1 MAVPDAS
8 HTRLTDFETSI
19 GRNVDIIRRYR
30 TWNDVFPSAN
40 DIDLLNGRD
49 MILSVRPT
57 RNGSPIL
64 WADIAAAQ
72 LGDPLYQDMIEW
84 ANAIRPYESQ
94 IWLSFHHEPEADV
107 NLRHG
112 NSDDYIAAWRN
123 FMNVLDNEGV
133 ELAGRVWILTA
144 FAFQQPETHED
155 HPDRWYPGDEWVEAI
170 AADAFN
176 WHECRTGI
184 NTRWRTARSNIE
196 PIRDFGLEHPTEQM
210 MIAELGS
217 VEDPTDPTRKRE
229 WIADVQNLFKDPTYS
244 QFSLVSYFNL
254 HHDEGVIDCDWQI
267 STSFAATDAF
277 VALADDPFY
286 GGTGIATPF
295 VPPVLD
301 LSLIH
306 I

>member
-1 MAVPDAS
+1 MYKNLESSVAVATALLFTLLVFIMSTDQLGAQEQGVQLGVAVPDAS

-19 GRNVDIIRRYR
+19 GRNVDVIRRYR

-112 NSDDYIAAWRN
+112 CLLYTS
-123 FMNVLDNEGV
+123 
-133 ELAGRVWILTA
+133 
-144 FAFQQPETHED
+144 PS
-155 HPDRWYPGDEWVEAI
+155 P
-170 AADAFN
+170 
-176 WHECRTGI
+176 
-184 NTRWRTARSNIE
+184 
-196 PIRDFGLEHPTEQM
+196 RDGL
-210 MIAELGS
+210 
-217 VEDPTDPTRKRE
+217 
-229 WIADVQNLFKDPTYS
+229 
-244 QFSLVSYFNL
+244 
-254 HHDEGVIDCDWQI
+254 
-267 STSFAATDAF
+267 
-277 VALADDPFY
+277 
-286 GGTGIATPF
+286 
-295 VPPVLD
+295 
-301 LSLIH
+301 LSRMPSSA
-306 I
+306 